1 MIDGM
6 KSTSMITH
14 MHGRFLLFDFFLT
27 SYDQQFALPLKDL
40 WDC

>member
-14 MHGRFLLFDFFLT
+14 MHGRFLLFLT
-27 SYDQQFALPLKDL
+27 SYIQQFALPLKDL